1 MSPFFTGLGGNQ
13 RTEAESR
20 LKKEG
25 SRLTTNCSQLKFRL
39 RQFSLF
45 RNHAL
50 KLKSIKCLRR
60 CLRFSRDSAAIS
72 VLKLNIYPQLSVVFM
87 APPFRAGG
95 YFHFS
100 PIRSLNLGCSIS
112 PSSSYER
119 NILISSISAISSF
132 SRNIVAGL

>member
-72 VLKLNIYPQLSVVFM
+72 VLKLK
-87 APPFRAGG
+87 AGFRL
-95 YFHFS
+95 
-100 PIRSLNLGCSIS
+100 RRVSL
-112 PSSSYER
+112 YR
-119 NILISSISAISSF
+119 NHALKLKI
-132 SRNIVAGL
+132 